1 MGSRSYIFNI
11 LHKDLHKK
19 LHKEPLL
26 PMSLILFAVILAYS
40 FRLIGRGSFY
50 PTLFSYLRSFIYIG
64 LYAAWGISIRQRI
77 VQKQVGQYLVGV
89 SVLLILWFTF
99 RSAKYFIFWQPVAI
113 RYQWYLF
120 YLPMLFVP
128 MLALLIAMSLGKPD
142 EYKLPKSVWLLSAVS
157 GVLLILVLTNDLHQ
171 LVFTFPKDAD
181 VWSDADHGYG
191 VCYFAVIVWQV
202 FCAVA
207 ALIFMLFK
215 CRLKNG
221 KHRYLPVIPF
231 AISLAYLALN
241 YVGTPWLKHLFGDVT
256 AFQSLMYMLGFE
268 ACIACGYIHS
278 NSRYADLFASSVGT
292 SAEITDRDFNIRY
305 AALNIEPISKETMRK
320 AEKAPVTVD
329 GGLTVH
335 TMPIGGGYAV
345 WTEDVSALRGI
356 KEDSELLADELA
368 DRNEILRYEYK
379 REAKRHK
386 VEEQN
391 RLYDL
396 LRSATQ
402 TQIDRIAELT
412 KEYRRISS
420 TDPDSAKTLLAE
432 IAVLCSYIKRR
443 KHLTLLTDRDI
454 KIAATE
460 LHRAF
465 NESLQTLKLLGV
477 RSSLYV
483 DESLSMLSGKTA
495 TAVFDFYESVIEAD
509 ILNLTGIQVSL
520 IKADGLRL
528 SLNVCCKADLSALVS
543 GDSIRCEKE
552 DDEEYQHLVFEAK
565 EGDRK

>member
-1 MGSRSYIFNI
+1 MKAKWGLFMTEQ
-11 LHKDLHKK
+11 KK
-19 LHKEPLL
+19 NTIITSGIAVL
-26 PMSLILFAVILAYS
+26 AVILAYC
-40 FRLIGRGSFY
+40 FRIVGRGSFY
-50 PTLFSYLRSFIYIG
+50 PMLFSYLRSFIYIG
-64 LYAAWGISIRQRI
+64 LFAAWGLSVRQRI
-77 VQKQVGQYLVGV
+77 VQKQVCRFMTVTA
-89 SVLLILWFTF
+89 VLLIIWMVV
-99 RSAKYFIFWQPVAI
+99 RSAKYFIFWQPDAV
-113 RYQWYLF
+113 RYLWYLF

-142 EYKLPKSVWLLSAVS
+142 EYKFPKGMSVLWIIS
-157 GVLLILVLTNDLHQ
+157 GVLLLLVLTNDMHQ
-171 LVFTFPKDAD
+171 FVFTFPKDAA
-181 VWSDADHGYG
+181 VWTDKNNGYSIG
-191 VCYFAVIVWQV
+191 YFMIAGWQV
-202 FCAVA
+202 LCAFA
-207 ALIFMLFK
+207 ALVIMFFK
-215 CRLKNG
+215 CRVQKGRL
-221 KHRYLPVIPF
+221 HFLPIVPMLLTIVYSVLYY
-231 AISLAYLALN
+231 AGAD
-241 YVGTPWLKHLFGDVT
+241 WLLHLFGDIA
-256 AFQSLMYMLGFE
+256 AFQSVMYILTFE
-268 ACIACGYIHS
+268 FCIACGYIHS
-278 NSRYADLFASSVGT
+278 NSRYVDLFASSVGT
-292 SAEITDRDFNIRY
+292 SAEITDKDFTVRY
-305 AALNIEPISKETMRK
+305 AAVNTAPISKETMKK
-320 AEKAPVTVD
+320 AEQSPVTM

-335 TMPIGGGYAV
+335 TMPVDGGYAV
-345 WTEDVSALRGI
+345 WTEDVSALRDI
-356 KEDSELLADELA
+356 KENSELLADELA

-379 REAKRHK
+379 REAKRRK

-520 IKADGLRL
+520 IKANGLRL
-528 SLNVCCKADLSALVS
+528 SLNVCCKADLSALAS

-552 DDEEYQHLVFEAK
+552 DDEEYQRLVFEAK

>member
-1 MGSRSYIFNI
+1 M
-11 LHKDLHKK
+11 
-19 LHKEPLL
+19 
-26 PMSLILFAVILAYS
+26 
-40 FRLIGRGSFY
+40 
-50 PTLFSYLRSFIYIG
+50 
-64 LYAAWGISIRQRI
+64 
-77 VQKQVGQYLVGV
+77 
-89 SVLLILWFTF
+89 
-99 RSAKYFIFWQPVAI
+99 
-113 RYQWYLF
+113 
-120 YLPMLFVP
+120 
-128 MLALLIAMSLGKPD
+128 
-142 EYKLPKSVWLLSAVS
+142 
-157 GVLLILVLTNDLHQ
+157 
-171 LVFTFPKDAD
+171 
-181 VWSDADHGYG
+181 
-191 VCYFAVIVWQV
+191 
-202 FCAVA
+202 
-207 ALIFMLFK
+207 
-215 CRLKNG
+215 
-221 KHRYLPVIPF
+221 
-231 AISLAYLALN
+231 
-241 YVGTPWLKHLFGDVT
+241 
-256 AFQSLMYMLGFE
+256 
-268 ACIACGYIHS
+268 
-278 NSRYADLFASSVGT
+278 
-292 SAEITDRDFNIRY
+292 
-305 AALNIEPISKETMRK
+305 
-320 AEKAPVTVD
+320 

-335 TMPIGGGYAV
+335 TMPIDGGYAV
-345 WTEDVSALRGI
+345 WTEDVSALRDI

-379 REAKRHK
+379 REAKRRK

-412 KEYRRISS
+412 KEYRQFSS
-420 TDPDSAKTLLAE
+420 TDPDRAKTLLAE

-454 KIAATE
+454 KIAETE

-520 IKADGLRL
+520 IKANGLRL